1 MCVTITEHP
10 GGVKQAMS
18 PRPYQLGRRQADVDE
33 GRRRVLDAARALLAT
48 TESFGSFTVEAV
60 ARAADVARATI
71 YYQFGSKSGL
81 LEAICDDLASS
92 ARMDTLA
99 ESFSLADPLEAL
111 HSFVAVFAR
120 FWDSDR
126 AAMRRLRALA
136 HLDPEVHGVISAR
149 DDRRR
154 RGLTVL
160 LGRLRDHPLAS
171 AADRPDAV
179 PILMALTSFE
189 TFDALAG
196 AAESCSAALPV
207 IYRLIDAVL
216 GDPAERYA
224 EPETTRPGDQ
234 ERRGGEEVSGPGA
247 GAPGRRPAQPGRP
260 G

>member
-1 MCVTITEHP
+1 
-10 GGVKQAMS
+10 MS
-18 PRPYQLGRRQADVDE
+18 PRPYQLGRRQVEVDE
-33 GRRRVLDAARALLAT
+33 GRRRVLAAARALLAT

-60 ARAADVARATI
+60 ARAADVARATV

-136 HLDPEVHGVISAR
+136 HLDPDVRGVISAR

-160 LGRLRDHPLAS
+160 LGRLRDHPLVS
-171 AADRPDAV
+171 ADDQEGTVAV
-179 PILMALTSFE
+179 LMALTSFE

-196 AAESCSAALPV
+196 AAESCSAALPM

-216 GDPAERYA
+216 GGPAEGPA
-224 EPETTRPGDQ
+224 EGDPIRPEDREGG
-234 ERRGGEEVSGPGA
+234 GGEGVSEPGA
-247 GAPGRRPAQPGRP
+247 GAPGRRPAPPGQPG
-260 G
+260 

>member
-1 MCVTITEHP
+1 
-10 GGVKQAMS
+10 MS
-18 PRPYQLGRRQADVDE
+18 PRPYQLGRRQVEVDE
-33 GRRRVLDAARALLAT
+33 GRRRVLAAARALLAT

-60 ARAADVARATI
+60 ARAADVARATV

-111 HSFVAVFAR
+111 HSFVAVFAH

-136 HLDPEVHGVISAR
+136 HLDPDVRAVISAR

-160 LGRLRDHPLAS
+160 LGRLRDHPLVS
-171 AADRPDAV
+171 ADDQEGTVAV
-179 PILMALTSFE
+179 LMALTSFE
-189 TFDALAG
+189 TFDALAD
-196 AAESCSAALPV
+196 AAESCSAALPM

-216 GDPAERYA
+216 GGPGEGAAEGDPIR
-224 EPETTRPGDQ
+224 PEGQ
-234 ERRGGEEVSGPGA
+234 QRGGQEVSGPA
-247 GAPGRRPAQPGRP
+247 APRDRPASPGGPGLPRRPHPL
-260 G
+260 